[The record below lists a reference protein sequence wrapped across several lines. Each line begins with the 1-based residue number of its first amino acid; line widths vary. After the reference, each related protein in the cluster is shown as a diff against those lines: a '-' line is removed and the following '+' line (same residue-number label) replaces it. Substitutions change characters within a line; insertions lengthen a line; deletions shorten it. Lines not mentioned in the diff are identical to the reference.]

1 MEVEA
6 CSDQGETGV
15 NSRAVRNRRRRG
27 FERVA
32 ETRCEQATHACLA
45 HVLLEDDGAL
55 LPPLLDKLVR
65 VECLEEQEE
74 A

>member
-45 HVLLEDDGAL
+45 HVLLEDDGAWL
-55 LPPLLDKLVR
+55 ALLDKLVR